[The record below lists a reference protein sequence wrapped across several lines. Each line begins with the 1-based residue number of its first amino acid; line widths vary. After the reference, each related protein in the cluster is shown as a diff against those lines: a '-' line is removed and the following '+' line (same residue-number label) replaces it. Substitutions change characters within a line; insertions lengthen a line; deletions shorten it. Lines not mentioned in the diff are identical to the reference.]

1 MLLLNLPAYEHKIK
15 KKEGKLFIW
24 DRIRKKYV
32 VLQPEEWVRQ
42 HFVNYLIEI
51 KKVPVSH
58 ISLERGHEYNNLA
71 KRTDILVWDNNLK
84 PLLLVEC
91 KASHIEITDD
101 VFFQAAAYY
110 SQIGTKYVALTN
122 GMAHLY
128 FAKNKNGFV
137 LIDDLPEYILLTK

>member
-1 MLLLNLPAYEHKIK
+1 MLMLSLNLPSYEHKLK

-24 DRIRKKYV
+24 DRIRKKYI

-58 ISLERGHEYNNLA
+58 ISLEQGHEYNNLA
-71 KRTDILVWDNNLK
+71 KRTDILVWDSELK
-84 PLLLVEC
+84 PLILVEC

-101 VFFQAAAYY
+101 TFFQAAAYS
-110 SQIGTKYVALTN
+110 SQVGARYVILTN
-122 GMAHLY
+122 GLAHHY
-128 FAKNKNGFV
+128 FERKEAGF
-137 LIDDLPEYILLTK
+137 IRIEELPEY